1 MKKRI
6 KKKLKK
12 IKKSIKKNTRK
23 TIKKLKKVK
32 AQKGTKAMLRKHG
45 QISHTEYMTNERSNV

>member
-23 TIKKLKKVK
+23 TVKKLKKVK
-32 AQKGTKAMLRKHG
+32 AQKGTKAMLREAWADFSYG
-45 QISHTEYMTNERSNV
+45 VYD